1 MLAREYT
8 YTLAIS
14 IVIWENN
21 SDVEQKRRF
30 SIVAAPNNF

>member
-21 SDVEQKRRF
+21 SDVEQKRSF
-30 SIVAAPNNF
+30 LILAAPNNF